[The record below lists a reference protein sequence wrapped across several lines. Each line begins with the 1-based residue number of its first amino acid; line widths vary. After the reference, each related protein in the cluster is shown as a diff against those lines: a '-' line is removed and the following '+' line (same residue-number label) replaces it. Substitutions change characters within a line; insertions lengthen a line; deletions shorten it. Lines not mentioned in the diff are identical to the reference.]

1 MFDAP
6 ERKGETITLDADFV
20 AARLAHDA
28 IA

>member
-20 AARLAHDA
+20 AERLENDIA
-28 IA
+28 I